1 MKKEFSFLSA
11 NDKTQIHGILWIPDG
26 EVRGVVQL
34 VHGMVEHIG
43 RYEEFAGFLNQQ
55 GFAVIGHDHLGHGLS
70 ICSEEDYGFFSDKMG
85 QVALLKDIHR
95 VTKMA
100 KARYPKLPLFVLGH
114 SMGSFLLRRYL
125 TIYGSEIDGAIIMAT
140 GYEPLWAVRFGKVL
154 AKILML
160 ARGGHYRS
168 KLVNGL
174 SLGGYVA
181 KFGNH
186 RRPGSWLSKN
196 EENVKAYKADPHC
209 HFVFSVSAYYD
220 FFCILEDLARRKNFE
235 RIPRNLPLFLVS
247 GMDDALGGFTKHVL
261 HVYNEYR
268 EIGIKDVEIQL
279 YKDDRH
285 EILNELDR
293 NNVYEDIRAWL
304 ENHMEAKRGR

>member
-1 MKKEFSFLSA
+1 MKREFSFLSA
-11 NDKTQIHGILWIPDG
+11 NDKTKIHGILWIPEG
-26 EVRGVVQL
+26 TVRGVVQL

-43 RYEEFAGFLNQQ
+43 RYEEFAVFLNRQ

-70 ICSEEDYGFFSDKMG
+70 VDSPEDYGYFSDKMG

-95 VTKMA
+95 VTRMA
-100 KARYPKLPLFVLGH
+100 GSRYPGLPLFVLGH

-125 TIYGSEIDGAIIMAT
+125 TVYGGEVDGAIIMGT
-140 GYEPLWAVRFGKVL
+140 GYEPLWAVRLGKVL
-154 AKILML
+154 AKTLKVL
-160 ARGGHYRS
+160 RGGHYRS

-174 SLGGYVA
+174 ALGSYVA
-181 KFGNH
+181 KFGGR

-196 EENVKAYKADPHC
+196 EENVKAYKEDPHC
-209 HFVFSVSAYYD
+209 RFVFTVSAYYD
-220 FFCILEDLARRKNFE
+220 FFCVLEDLARGKNFD
-235 RIPRNLPLFLVS
+235 RIPKNLSLFLVS
-247 GMDDALGGFTKHVL
+247 GMDDALGGFTKNVL

-268 EIGIKDVEIQL
+268 ELGIEDVDVQF

-293 NNVYEDIRAWL
+293 ELVYEDIRAWL
-304 ENHMEAKRGR
+304 EGHMEAAK